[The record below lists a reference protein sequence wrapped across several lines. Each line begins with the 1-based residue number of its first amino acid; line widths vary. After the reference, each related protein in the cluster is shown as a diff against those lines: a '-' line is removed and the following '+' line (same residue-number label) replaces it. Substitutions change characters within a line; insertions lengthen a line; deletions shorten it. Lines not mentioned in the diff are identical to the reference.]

1 MKKRLVSGLLAGTMV
16 LALAGCGSGTSG
28 NASSAT
34 TTAASSAEKTV
45 SVSSVADSANS
56 VEASSNATSKGK
68 VTNYKIGLSIMELT
82 AYTWFQGVVE
92 GAEQWNKENGT
103 KYGVNFEYDVE
114 DSRSDVQTML
124 QNLDNMQAA
133 GCQGIIVGPADA
145 SSAIPTLKE
154 CVNNG
159 IPVVVIDY
167 KQETT
172 SDDDKVWSTFVGHD
186 MKALG
191 TEAGKAAVAYLKDEK
206 NMTKEDSPNCLFITV
221 PSSGQTSA
229 DRFAG
234 YKEAI
239 LAEFPKANIIE
250 EGDSGAHTRDSAQT
264 LMENILA
271 RESEIDVVSGHN
283 DAEVVGAY
291 NAAKAE
297 GRTEMGFIGIAGDK
311 DVLGWIQNGDPQWV
325 GEVLQDPVVLGKT
338 ATQAMYETLVEK
350 KELPDDYE
358 LPEPECITKDNIDQ
372 YDWQDWGWL
381 G

>member
-1 MKKRLVSGLLAGTMV
+1 MKKRLVSGLLAGAMV
-16 LALAGCGSGTSG
+16 LSFAGCGSGTSS
-28 NASSAT
+28 NASSAASA
-34 TTAASSAEKTV
+34 AASSAEKTV
-45 SVSSVADSANS
+45 SVSSVAGSANS
-56 VEASSNATSKGK
+56 VEASSNTASKGN

-92 GAEQWNKENGT
+92 GAEQWNEENGP

-283 DAEVVGAY
+283 DAEVLGAY